1 MGMLEHLMAWSP
13 WVCVLAP
20 ALGAILAGPLEKAHR
35 GLPPAVGV
43 ASSLVSL
50 ASAALMLK
58 LLTALGP
65 AKPFVELMAPWPWWP
80 GSSFCLLLDPVS
92 ILMASL
98 VAFVCTTIMVY
109 SVGYMR
115 HEPGV
120 GRYWSLM
127 CLFMASM
134 LLLVLAGDLITMLV
148 GWKLVGFCS
157 YALISHYYTDEPER
171 WVGGPPPEPMYP
183 PSFCGLKALMTIFV
197 GDVMFFSGV
206 FLIYAYSGTF
216 QLTALYATSRTW
228 LTAMSRTPGILALT
242 VILLTGGPLSKSA
255 QFPFHEWLPEA
266 MAGPTPVSALIHA
279 ATMVKAGVYVVA
291 RLLPIFYI
299 GYHIL
304 GLPGAGL
311 FFLLAAHLGA
321 ITAFLAAA
329 QGCVASELKKALAYS
344 TMSHLGYL
352 MMGLGISGLLAEPV
366 ACEAAVFYHVIAHAI
381 SKSALFM
388 MAGIAI
394 HATGTIY
401 MEEMGGL
408 KGRMPAIWAS
418 SVLLALAL
426 MGVPP
431 LSGFWGKEAI
441 ISYGLEA
448 RLWAPLALAV
458 LTVPL
463 TAFYTLRMIGMVFH
477 GEPRHEGHDLQGT
490 EPTMK
495 GPLFLLALITLVVSF
510 PGPILSS
517 FLSAEFQIAFEAY
530 TGLGPL
536 ATAGMAHRAPV
547 HLLTTATSIILL
559 ALAGGASYALYV
571 RGRPRPEDLMAD
583 RPWLAGLRRL
593 LRARLGVDALYHAIS
608 RAFLALRESVASFE
622 DLMDSLLNRGVPRAL
637 RSIAS
642 AVRKVQT
649 GHLGY
654 NMAYLMA
661 LLALVMA
668 LLALGVV

>member
-1 MGMLEHLMAWSP
+1 
-13 WVCVLAP
+13 
-20 ALGAILAGPLEKAHR
+20 
-35 GLPPAVGV
+35 
-43 ASSLVSL
+43 
-50 ASAALMLK
+50 
-58 LLTALGP
+58 
-65 AKPFVELMAPWPWWP
+65 
-80 GSSFCLLLDPVS
+80 
-92 ILMASL
+92 
-98 VAFVCTTIMVY
+98 
-109 SVGYMR
+109 
-115 HEPGV
+115 
-120 GRYWSLM
+120 
-127 CLFMASM
+127 MASM
-134 LLLVLAGDLITMLV
+134 LLLILAGDLITLLV

-183 PSFCGLKALMTIFV
+183 PSFCGLKALMTVSV
-197 GDVMFFSGV
+197 GDVMLFSGV
-206 FLIYAYSGTF
+206 FLLYAYSGTF
-216 QLTALYATSRTW
+216 QLTALYATSRSW
-228 LTAMSRTPGILALT
+228 LTAMAKTPGLLALT
-242 VILLTGGPLSKSA
+242 VILLMGGPLSKSA

-291 RLLPIFYI
+291 RLLPIFYV
-299 GYHIL
+299 GYHVL
-304 GLPGAGL
+304 SLPEAGL
-311 FFLLAAHLGA
+311 FFLLAAYLGA

-408 KGRMPAIWAS
+408 KGKMPVTWAS
-418 SVLLALAL
+418 TVVLALAL
-426 MGVPP
+426 MGAPP

-448 RLWAPLALAV
+448 QLWAPFALAI

-477 GEPRHEGHDLQGT
+477 GEPRHEGHGLQGA
-490 EPTMK
+490 EFTMK

-510 PGPILSS
+510 PGPFLSS

-536 ATAGMAHRAPV
+536 ATAGMAHRAPI
-547 HLLTTATSIILL
+547 HPLTTAASMALL
-559 ALAGGASYALYV
+559 ALAGWASYALYV
-571 RGRPRPEDLMAD
+571 RGKPRPKDLMAS
-583 RPWLAGLRRL
+583 RPWLAGLRGL
-593 LRARLGVDALYHAIS
+593 LRARLGIDTLYHAIS
-608 RAFLALRESVASFE
+608 RAFLALRGPVASLE
-622 DLMDSLLNRGVPRAL
+622 GIMDDLLNRGVPRAL
-637 RSIAS
+637 RSITS
-642 AVRKVQT
+642 AVRKIQT

-654 NMAYLMA
+654 NMAYLTA
-661 LLALVMA
+661 LLALVLA
-668 LLALGVV
+668 LLTLGVV